1 MFKNHQNPLLLVF
14 LTSNTIYL
22 TRAKYFE
29 EKRKLLLEF
38 SNCKGKR
45 TKTFPFFPRFYLD
58 KRVPFPELKN
68 ILSNYNPQKFALKKR
83 PNSFEVIASTFK
95 DLKCLANL
103 CLEAFGK
110 RPQVIEPERQFLL
123 LKGWAYFDGFEFSNE
138 HPVNL
143 GKSNFPRIK
152 IGPLDDSL
160 QGTLC
165 QMMEQDSR
173 LGENFVKG
181 LALSKILKIPVESV
195 PEKCFEQLELFLE
208 NLLFKNS
215 FASFGES
222 SGAGQESVPEF
233 PKNSNSVE
241 MDFSELWPVLLT
253 RPFYNLG
260 FDSLDCDC
268 CKPGGLFKENV
279 LPNSLARARFLSEG
293 LYFKPVVSEFG
304 ESFHCRNPLKEN
316 RARLKQEFCLPYL
329 PVGPFSR
336 GQESEIMLCDALKL
350 SSEGKAELLDK
361 TELHWFCLKKESFV
375 SKELVR
381 MNRRIVLLLR
391 QLEEIEKNAFQLHGL
406 MAESTLST
414 NPDFLLK
421 KALLRELRAIYCSV
435 AKHLTN
441 SKSGVFSPSLSNAVS
456 AVQAETMSRFG
467 KLLKEHNGRVLRTS
481 QERALVRTETP
492 MSAAK
497 EFSKREKLPV
507 LISQV
512 KKAPLKRL

>member
-1 MFKNHQNPLLLVF
+1 M
-14 LTSNTIYL
+14 TSNTQYL
-22 TRAKYFE
+22 TRVKYFE

-38 SNCKGKR
+38 SNCNGKR
-45 TKTFPFFPRFYLD
+45 TKTFSFFPRFYLD
-58 KRVPFPELKN
+58 KRVPFTELKG
-68 ILSNYNPQKFALKKR
+68 ILSNYSPQKFVLKER
-83 PNSFEVIASTFK
+83 PNSFEVTASTFK

-123 LKGWAYFDGFEFSNE
+123 LKGWAYFDGFDFSNE
-138 HPVNL
+138 LPIKES
-143 GKSNFPRIK
+143 KSSFPRIK
-152 IGPLDDSL
+152 IGSLDDSL

-181 LALSKILKIPVESV
+181 IALSKILKLPAESV
-195 PEKCFEQLELFLE
+195 PEKRFEQLELFLE

-215 FASFGES
+215 FASFGETS
-222 SGAGQESVPEF
+222 RQERGQIPEL
-233 PKNSNSVE
+233 PKNSDSVE

-260 FDSLDCDC
+260 FDSIDCDC
-268 CKPGGLFKENV
+268 CKPNGLSKENV
-279 LPNSLARARFLSEG
+279 LPNSLAMVRFLSEG
-293 LYFKPVVSEFG
+293 LYFKPAVPEFG
-304 ESFHCRNPLKEN
+304 MSFHSNNLLKEN

-336 GQESEIMLCDALKL
+336 GQESEIMLCDALTL
-350 SSEGKAELLDK
+350 SSEGKAELLEK
-361 TELHWFCLKKESFV
+361 TELHWFCLKKEGFV

-381 MNRRIVLLLR
+381 MNRKMVLLSR
-391 QLEEIEKNAFQLHGL
+391 QLEEFEKNAFQLHGL
-406 MAESTLST
+406 MAESILST

-421 KALLRELRAIYCSV
+421 RSVFGELRAIYCSV

-441 SKSGVFSPSLSNAVS
+441 PKSRVFSLSLSNAVS

-467 KLLKEHNGRVLRTS
+467 KLLKEYNGRVLRTS
-481 QERALVRTETP
+481 HERALVRTEIP
-492 MSAAK
+492 MSVAK
-497 EFSKREKLPV
+497 EFSEREKLPI
-507 LISQV
+507 LISRV
-512 KKAPLKRL
+512 KKGALKRL